1 MDIQFDKLIEIL
13 EYLDRIEPY
22 FVFII
27 VLIGIIGNVLSFGV
41 FIFTKFK

>member
-1 MDIQFDKLIEIL
+1 MEIQYDRLIEIL

-27 VLIGIIGNVLSFGV
+27 VLIGIIGNVLSLVV